1 VIHAP
6 ELVAHEAALAA
17 LPKGAPRPWWEGRPF
32 VVAMILLAFVPLL
45 WPTIPPLVDLGGH
58 MGRYKVALDGA
69 HSATL
74 QQWYH
79 FRWLPIGNL
88 GVDVLVVPL
97 AKLIGL
103 EPATKLVVMSIP
115 PMLVAGMLWVARE
128 VHNRLPPTVAFAL
141 PLAFGHPFMFGFVN
155 FSLSMALAFLAFGL
169 WLRLGRLGK
178 SKLRALLFVP
188 ISFIVYFAHT
198 FGWGT
203 LGLLCFSAEAVRQH
217 DRGHSWWMAGL
228 RAAYHSLAM
237 AGPVLLILLWRSE
250 ATGGVTA
257 KWFDWD
263 YKWEYLLRMF
273 RDRWEN
279 FDLASAAVVLAV
291 PLFALVHPRLTLSRN
306 LAFSGLMLALTYVL
320 LPRIVFGS
328 AYTDMRLVPYA
339 MAIFILAIRF
349 KAETRFPLATWLAVV
364 AVGFMAVRLA
374 GTTTSMAIA
383 GARQNEQLK
392 ALDHVPVGSRVA
404 VLVWD
409 GCEKW
414 AQRRSDHLGAI
425 ATVRKEAYTNDH
437 WPMAG
442 SALLLVRYPE
452 AGYFQRDPS
461 QIVRDRGCRHE
472 GWSVETALDYL
483 PDEAFDYLWLLD
495 MRPIPRSWVAG
506 WEPVWAGRGS
516 ILLRREG
523 GDGPPPATRR

>member
-1 VIHAP
+1 
-6 ELVAHEAALAA
+6 
-17 LPKGAPRPWWEGRPF
+17 
-32 VVAMILLAFVPLL
+32 
-45 WPTIPPLVDLGGH
+45 
-58 MGRYKVALDGA
+58 
-69 HSATL
+69 
-74 QQWYH
+74 
-79 FRWLPIGNL
+79 
-88 GVDVLVVPL
+88 
-97 AKLIGL
+97 
-103 EPATKLVVMSIP
+103 
-115 PMLVAGMLWVARE
+115 
-128 VHNRLPPTVAFAL
+128 
-141 PLAFGHPFMFGFVN
+141 
-155 FSLSMALAFLAFGL
+155 
-169 WLRLGRLGK
+169 
-178 SKLRALLFVP
+178 
-188 ISFIVYFAHT
+188 
-198 FGWGT
+198 
-203 LGLLCFSAEAVRQH
+203 
-217 DRGHSWWMAGL
+217 
-228 RAAYHSLAM
+228 
-237 AGPVLLILLWRSE
+237 
-250 ATGGVTA
+250 
-257 KWFDWD
+257 
-263 YKWEYLLRMF
+263 MF

-279 FDLASAAVVLAV
+279 YDIASAAVVLAV

-339 MAIFILAIRF
+339 AAIFILAIRF

-392 ALDHVPVGSRVA
+392 ALDHIEEGSRVA

-409 GCEKW
+409 GCERW
-414 AQRRSDHLGAI
+414 AHRRSDHLGAI

-523 GDGPPPATRR
+523 GEGPPPATRRKASARDR